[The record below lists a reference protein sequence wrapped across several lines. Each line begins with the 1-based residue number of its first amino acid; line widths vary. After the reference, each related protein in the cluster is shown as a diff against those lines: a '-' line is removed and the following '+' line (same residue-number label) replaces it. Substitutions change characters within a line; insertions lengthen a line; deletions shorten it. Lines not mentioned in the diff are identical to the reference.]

1 LLYYVGCLSL
11 SFWLGFTAR
20 PPDLLAEECATSAG
34 QTIAVPLRHLALSAA
49 SGSGYDIIIFRLII
63 YQQHPVRTFMLN
75 YQLHQCGLSSDF
87 ICFQL
92 VTSYVL

>member
-49 SGSGYDIIIFRLII
+49 SGSGYDIIIFRLI
-63 YQQHPVRTFMLN
+63 N